1 MGKTISIFN
10 QKGGVGKTTTCVNL
24 AAALGAKGKKTLLV
38 DVDPQGNSTSGVG
51 VDKSEIEYSTYD
63 ILVDNQPA
71 RAILHETPF
80 KNLDLLPAN
89 MNLAGAELELSETE
103 DRFRALKKA
112 IATLVVEYDYI
123 IIDCPPSL
131 GLLSLNALVASDT
144 LIVPLQCEYYALE
157 GLSQLLSTV
166 RTVKQHYNPHLELQ
180 GVVFTMYDSRLK
192 LTQQVVDEV
201 EKYFPGKTYHT
212 MIPRSVKLAEAPSY
226 GKPVLYYEKYCKAS
240 FAYKKLAD
248 EVVKQSR

>member
-89 MNLAGAELELSETE
+89 MNLAGAELELAETE

-180 GVVFTMYDSRLK
+180 GVVFTMYDS
-192 LTQQVVDEV
+192 
-201 EKYFPGKTYHT
+201 
-212 MIPRSVKLAEAPSY
+212 
-226 GKPVLYYEKYCKAS
+226 
-240 FAYKKLAD
+240 
-248 EVVKQSR
+248 